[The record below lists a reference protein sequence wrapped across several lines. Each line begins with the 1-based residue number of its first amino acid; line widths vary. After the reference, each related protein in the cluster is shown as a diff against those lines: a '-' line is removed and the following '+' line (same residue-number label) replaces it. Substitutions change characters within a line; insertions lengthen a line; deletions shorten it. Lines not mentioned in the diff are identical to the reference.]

1 MLKIE
6 SVENGISIAMLIK
19 KNVIVLGPLLLA
31 ANRVQV
37 SAASYNQSGYNLFV
51 TKK

>member
-19 KNVIVLGPLLLA
+19 KCYSIGSITLGC
-31 ANRVQV
+31 
-37 SAASYNQSGYNLFV
+37 
-51 TKK
+51 